1 VRSREISELIEASP
15 TVWRR
20 WLASELRRMRGE
32 AGLEQKQVA
41 QALRCTVTKVSYFE
55 NAQRPVVPRD
65 LDEILLP
72 LYSVPPERWPE
83 YLDAAEQAR
92 RKSWWEDYP
101 DDVLPE
107 WFGRFVGFEQGAD
120 ELRTYEAHF
129 VAGLLQV
136 PAYTAALMRSGHTAL
151 TDDQIARSVEL
162 RTRRQAVV
170 FRDANPL
177 RCWAVLDEAVLRRA
191 AGGPHVMTA
200 QLEHLVEAARRPN
213 VTLQVLPF
221 SRGAHP
227 GSGSGFTILSFPWPT
242 DPGVVYL
249 ESGWSAGVYLEEPHE
264 IEDHRQIFERL
275 CDLALDPD
283 ASIALLRDLA
293 KEYAA

>member
-1 VRSREISELIEASP
+1 VIEASP

-20 WLASELRRMRGE
+20 WLASELRRMRSE

-72 LYSVPPERWPE
+72 LYSVPEARWPM
-83 YLDAAEQAR
+83 YLDAADAAR
-92 RKSWWEDYP
+92 HKCWWESYD

-107 WFGRFVGFEQGAD
+107 WFVRFVGFEQGAA
-120 ELRTYEAHF
+120 ELRTYEPQF
-129 VAGLLQV
+129 VAGLLQT
-136 PAYTAALMRSGHTAL
+136 PQYTAALMRGSHAELGE
-151 TDDQIARSVEL
+151 DQIARSVEL
-162 RTRRQAVV
+162 RSRRQVVV

-177 RCWAVLDEAVLRRA
+177 RCSVVLDEAALRRA
-191 AGGPHVMTA
+191 AGGPRIMQA
-200 QLEHLVEAARRPN
+200 QIRHLVEAARRPN
-213 VTLQVLPF
+213 VTVQVLPF
-221 SRGAHP
+221 DRGAHP
-227 GSGSGFTILSFPWPT
+227 GLGSGFTILTFPWPT

-275 CDLALDPD
+275 CALSLDPD
-283 ASIALLRDLA
+283 ASIGMMRDLA

>member
-1 VRSREISELIEASP
+1 VIEASP

-72 LYSVPPERWPE
+72 LYSVPEDRWTL
-83 YLDAAEQAR
+83 YLDAAELAR
-92 RKSWWEDYP
+92 RKSWWEEYDE
-101 DDVLPE
+101 DVLPE
-107 WFGRFVGFEQGAD
+107 WFARFVGFEQGAA
-120 ELRTYEAHF
+120 ELRTFEPQF
-129 VAGLLQV
+129 VAGLLQT
-136 PAYTAALMRSGHTAL
+136 PQYTSALMRGAHTL
-151 TDDQIARSVEL
+151 LSDEQIARSVDL
-162 RTRRQAVV
+162 RARRQAVV

-177 RCWAVLDEAVLRRA
+177 RSWVVLDEAVLRRA
-191 AGGPHVMTA
+191 AGGPRVMKA
-200 QLEHLVEAARRPN
+200 QLHHLVAAAQRSN
-213 VTLQVLPF
+213 VTVQVLPF

-227 GSGSGFTILSFPWPT
+227 GIGSGFTILTFPWPT

-275 CDLALDPD
+275 CSLSLDPD
-283 ASIALLRDLA
+283 ASVALMRDLA

>member
-1 VRSREISELIEASP
+1 
-15 TVWRR
+15 
-20 WLASELRRMRGE
+20 MRNE

-72 LYSVPPERWPE
+72 LYSVPEDRWPM
-83 YLDAAEQAR
+83 YLDAADAAR
-92 RKSWWEDYP
+92 LKSWWETYDE
-101 DDVLPE
+101 DVLPE
-107 WFGRFVGFEQGAD
+107 WFVRFVGFEQGAS
-120 ELRTYEAHF
+120 ELRTYEPQF
-129 VAGLLQV
+129 VAGLLQT
-136 PAYTAALMRSGHTAL
+136 PGYTAALMRGSHAELGE
-151 TDDQIARSVEL
+151 DQIARSVDV
-162 RTRRQAVV
+162 RVRRQSVV

-177 RCWAVLDEAVLRRA
+177 RCWVVLDEAALRRA
-191 AGGPHVMTA
+191 AGGPRIMQA
-200 QLEHLVEAARRPN
+200 QLQHLVEAAQRGN
-213 VTLQVLPF
+213 VTVQVLPF

-227 GSGSGFTILSFPWPT
+227 GIGSGFTILTFPWPT
-242 DPGVVYL
+242 DPGVVYV

-275 CDLALDPD
+275 CALSLDPD
-283 ASIALLRDLA
+283 ASIGMMRDLA

>member
-1 VRSREISELIEASP
+1 VIDEVSEASP

-20 WLASELRRMRGE
+20 WLASELRRMRGD

-72 LYSVPPERWPE
+72 LYSVPRERWPQ
-83 YLDAAEQAR
+83 YLEAAEQAR
-92 RKSWWEDYP
+92 RKNWWDGYDPE
-101 DDVLPE
+101 VLPG
-107 WFGRFVGFEQGAD
+107 WFTRYLGFEQGAA
-120 ELRTYEAHF
+120 EMRAYEPHV
-129 VAGLLQV
+129 VAGLLQTRDYTSALLHG
-136 PAYTAALMRSGHTAL
+136 AYLEHS
-151 TDDQIARSVEL
+151 DDQIMQSVDLRS
-162 RTRRQAVV
+162 RRQAVL

-177 RCWAVLDEAVLRRA
+177 RSRVVLDEAVLRRA
-191 AGGPHVMTA
+191 AGGPRVMHA
-200 QLEHLVEAARRPN
+200 QLQHLVEVAQRGN
-213 VTLQVLPF
+213 VTVQVLPF
-221 SRGAHP
+221 DRGAHP
-227 GSGSGFTILSFPWPT
+227 GIGSGFTILTFPWPS

-249 ESGWSAGVYLEEPHE
+249 ESGWSTGVYLEEPHE

-275 CDLALDPD
+275 CDLSLPPD
-283 ASIALLRDLA
+283 ASVALIRDLA

>member
-1 VRSREISELIEASP
+1 VIEASP

-72 LYSVPPERWPE
+72 LYSVPEDRWAL
-83 YLDAAEQAR
+83 YLEAAELAR
-92 RKSWWEDYP
+92 RKSWWEEYGE
-101 DDVLPE
+101 DVLPE
-107 WFGRFVGFEQGAD
+107 WFARFVGFEQGAS
-120 ELRTYEAHF
+120 ELRTYEPQF
-129 VAGLLQV
+129 VTGLLQT
-136 PAYTAALMRSGHTAL
+136 PQYTAALMRGGHTQL
-151 TDDQIARSVEL
+151 SEDQIARSVEL

-170 FRDANPL
+170 FRETNPL
-177 RCWAVLDEAVLRRA
+177 RSSVVLDEAVLRRA
-191 AGGPHVMTA
+191 AGGPRVMKA
-200 QLEHLVEAARRPN
+200 QLQHLVAVAQRPN
-213 VTLQVLPF
+213 VTVQVLPF
-221 SRGAHP
+221 SRGAHS
-227 GSGSGFTILSFPWPT
+227 GIGSGFTILTFPWPT
-242 DPGVVYL
+242 DPGVVYV

-275 CDLALDPD
+275 CFLSLDPD
-283 ASIALLRDLA
+283 ASIALMRDLA

>member
-1 VRSREISELIEASP
+1 VIEASP

-72 LYSVPPERWPE
+72 LYSVPEERWPM
-83 YLDAAEQAR
+83 YLGAAEAAR
-92 RKSWWEDYP
+92 RKCWWETYD

-107 WFGRFVGFEQGAD
+107 WFARFVGFEQGAA
-120 ELRTYEAHF
+120 ELRTYEPQF
-129 VAGLLQV
+129 VAGLLQTGE
-136 PAYTAALMRSGHTAL
+136 YTAALLRGGHTQL
-151 TDDQIARSVEL
+151 TAHQIARSVEL
-162 RTRRQAVV
+162 RARRQSVL

-177 RCWAVLDEAVLRRA
+177 RSLVVLDEAVLRRA
-191 AGGPHVMTA
+191 AGGPRTMQA
-200 QLEHLVEAARRPN
+200 QLRHLVEVAQRPN
-213 VTLQVLPF
+213 VTVQVLPF

-227 GSGSGFTILSFPWPT
+227 GSGSGFTILTFPWPT

-264 IEDHRQIFERL
+264 IEDHRQVFERL
-275 CDLALDPD
+275 CALSLDPD
-283 ASIALLRDLA
+283 ASVAMMRDLA